1 MIHRDWTCL
10 DLVLL
15 RYALSYADDQTNF
28 ILDGFENGIGSSG
41 WRDVEDGSIRFYFP
55 DSL

>member
-1 MIHRDWTCL
+1 MRQDCRYL

-15 RYALSYADDQTNF
+15 RYALGYADDQTNF
-28 ILDGFENGIGSSG
+28 ILDGFENGIGSGG
-41 WRDVEDGSIRFYFP
+41 WWDVEDSGIRVCVP